1 MLVALTAAGV
11 EIRGANATECGCDFC
26 LFPRRFIGH
35 RQPSLAWARLLG
47 GRLTSGVN
55 QKIMGAAAV
64 AIAIVP
70 SMGLFVH
77 VA

>member
-1 MLVALTAAGV
+1 MLVALTAAGL
-11 EIRGANATECGCDFC
+11 EIRSANATECVVIFVYSPAG
-26 LFPRRFIGH
+26 
-35 RQPSLAWARLLG
+35 SLATGSHRLLG
-47 GRLTSGVN
+47 HDYWGPPDQRREP
-55 QKIMGAAAV
+55 KIMGAAAV